1 MNARRRA
8 ARQKKT
14 IDERNARQRQA
25 RQNVPAKERQLINA
39 RRRESRK
46 SIPLE
51 ERQAL
56 LALRNAR
63 LADKRNTP
71 CAESIAMPCPYAA
84 TLHPSASW
92 N

>member
-1 MNARRRA
+1 MNARRR
-8 ARQKKT
+8 
-14 IDERNARQRQA
+14 ER
-25 RQNVPAKERQLINA
+25 
-39 RRRESRK
+39 RK
-46 SIPLE
+46 DIPPE

-71 CAESIAMPCPYAA
+71 CVESIAIPCPYAA
-84 TLHPSASW
+84 TLHPSAYR

>member
-71 CAESIAMPCPYAA
+71 CAESIVMPCPYAA